1 MAESNR
7 QKRTHI
13 LTIQSAVMAG
23 FVGNNAA
30 MAVYDYFSIPHYRLD
45 TVRLAA
51 HPGFGKLNRDV
62 TEAHTMDHLLN
73 DFRTLPHFQRLGAVQ
88 TGYLGAVA
96 QVEVLAQHI
105 TEMKQDFPIRYFLDP
120 VMGDNG
126 KLYVTDALAEKI
138 AEKLLPLADVI
149 TPNLF
154 EFERL
159 AQLSVNTPSQII
171 TIAPKLIAQYQLEAI
186 LVTGIPDGDQI
197 IDMLVTA
204 QEHAAFSHQKH
215 QQGHSGAGDMLTALL
230 IGFVIQGHSLV
241 VAAQQA
247 TELVTACAAHA
258 EDPRDLE
265 IQSWLYTHRSTPA
278 QR

>member
-13 LTIQSAVMAG
+13 LSIQSAVMAG

-30 MAVYDYFSIPHYRLD
+30 MAVYDYLNIPHYKLD
-45 TVRLAA
+45 SVRLAA

-62 TEAHTMDHLLN
+62 TAAHIMDHLLT

-96 QVEVLAQHI
+96 QVEILAKHI
-105 TEMKQDFPIRYFLDP
+105 TEMKQDFPIRYYLDP

-126 KLYVTDALAEKI
+126 KLYVSDALAETI

-171 TIAPKLIAQYQLEAI
+171 AIAPKLIAQYQLEAV

-197 IDMLVTA
+197 IDVLVTA
-204 QEHAAFSHQKH
+204 QENATFSHHKH
-215 QQGHSGAGDMLTALL
+215 HQGHSGAGDMLTALL
-230 IGFVIQGHSLV
+230 IGFVIQGHSLIA
-241 VAAQQA
+241 AAQQA

-258 EDPRDLE
+258 EDPRDLA
-265 IQSWLYTHRSTPA
+265 IQSWLHTHRSTPA
-278 QR
+278 HR